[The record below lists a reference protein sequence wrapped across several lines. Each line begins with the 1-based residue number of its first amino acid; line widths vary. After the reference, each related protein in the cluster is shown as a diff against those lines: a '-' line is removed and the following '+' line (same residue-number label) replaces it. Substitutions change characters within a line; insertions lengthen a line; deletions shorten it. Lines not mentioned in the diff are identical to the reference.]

1 MIIVASPSKPF
12 SYTAKHTPRRHVI
25 IADYEDEIEQTYA
38 KVNEST
44 QSDLSPPAQ
53 WNFDNTLEFVRAV
66 VHKVLEHEIADA
78 DDLFICGC
86 DSLQATWIRNSL
98 LHALRET
105 SGVNTH
111 AVPGNFVYNN
121 PSVIALAA
129 FISDLANSDGQDD
142 EAAKKRAIAAML
154 AMVDKYG
161 AKFPTHVPSAPAP
174 QHDVV
179 LLTGTSGR
187 LGACI
192 LASLVQTP
200 QVARVYAVN
209 RKSSTPIEGR
219 QRAILDEQG
228 YNAEEIL
235 SSNKVVFVDSNLD
248 SEYLD
253 LPLDL
258 YEQVS
263 TDRQRRGDQFT
274 DRLRL

>member
-44 QSDLSPPAQ
+44 QSDLSPPSLWSFA
-53 WNFDNTLEFVRAV
+53 NTLEFVRSV
-66 VHKVLEHEIADA
+66 VQKVLEHEVADT
-78 DDLFICGC
+78 DDLFIRGC

-105 SGVNTH
+105 SNVNTR
-111 AVPGNFVYNN
+111 AIPGNFVYNN
-121 PSVIALAA
+121 PSVAALAT
-129 FISDLANSDGQDD
+129 FISDLVNSDGQND
-142 EAAKKRAIAAML
+142 EAAKKLAIAAML
-154 AMVDKYG
+154 AMADKYS
-161 AKFPTHVPSAPAP
+161 ARFPKHVPSAPAP
-174 QHDVV
+174 KQDVV

-192 LASLVQTP
+192 LASLVKTP

-209 RKSSTPIEGR
+209 RKSATPIEGR

-235 SSNKVVFVDSNLD
+235 NSNKVVFVDSNLD
-248 SEYLD
+248 GEYLD

-263 TDRQRRGDQFT
+263 RGQ
-274 DRLRL
+274 